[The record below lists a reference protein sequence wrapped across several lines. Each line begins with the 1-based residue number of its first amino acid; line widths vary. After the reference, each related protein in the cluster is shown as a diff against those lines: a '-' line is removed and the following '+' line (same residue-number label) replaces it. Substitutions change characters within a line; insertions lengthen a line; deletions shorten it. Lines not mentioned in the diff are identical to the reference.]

1 MVYEAPSV
9 IKSGEQIGIRLALF
23 NNWDQ
28 TLEVWNN
35 YLLWKRKI
43 LCKRFSSQGRILL
56 HFPFFYQNN
65 INIKLAL
72 KLHSGLID

>member
-43 LCKRFSSQGRILL
+43 LCEKYPVIFFTGTHFITFSIFLS
-56 HFPFFYQNN
+56 
-65 INIKLAL
+65 K
-72 KLHSGLID
+72 